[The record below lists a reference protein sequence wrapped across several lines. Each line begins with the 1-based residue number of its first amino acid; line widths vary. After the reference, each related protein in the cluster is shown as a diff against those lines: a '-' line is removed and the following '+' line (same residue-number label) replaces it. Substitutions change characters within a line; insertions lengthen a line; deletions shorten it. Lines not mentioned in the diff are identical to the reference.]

1 MTQCLYG
8 SRHHRLHPTAKDV
21 HWSTRAERAQGR
33 RGEFICSEAKRRK
46 AGPSGLLS
54 TGECLPTRFCAN
66 LLNRKVV
73 QGEAPVTKKICF
85 VLIVVLLFALPAIT
99 QEPNTAAA
107 QLTTDTPHFR
117 SGDEVSFTMKLNEPL
132 PEGARFDVRLSPV
145 SVNQEITISSQE
157 PSDKD
162 RKEFLLKFKLPDHA
176 RGGEWHIAIVYLFLP
191 NVSWTSCTIAT
202 NEMKFVVDGPNGP
215 LPSNATATIVK
226 K

>member
-1 MTQCLYG
+1 M
-8 SRHHRLHPTAKDV
+8 
-21 HWSTRAERAQGR
+21 
-33 RGEFICSEAKRRK
+33 
-46 AGPSGLLS
+46 
-54 TGECLPTRFCAN
+54 
-66 LLNRKVV
+66 
-73 QGEAPVTKKICF
+73 TKKICF

-107 QLTTDTPHFR
+107 QLTTDTPHFQ

-176 RGGEWHIAIVYLFLP
+176 RGGEWHIATVYLFLP
-191 NVSWTSCTIAT
+191 NVSWTSSTIAT

-226 K
+226 KEPESGLQWEAARSVPIDLRVAVPVNAADDRGACRIHNRCVPICQLIAPVSR